1 MESTRPPRFLGNP
14 CVHATLFDPGGPLAP
29 CQYGAGD
36 AAFRSE
42 NDVGSAT
49 LVSFRGS
56 IARPAPSLCTLR
68 RWPRDQLRNTRFRAV
83 ASLSRRRTLTC
94 WVPLES
100 FRHALLH
107 GFPFLQA
114 LPGAI
119 SAETSRRIACDA
131 SVVRMTHDVEGN
143 TLDVGRKTR
152 AIPLAIRRA
161 LVARDVTCRFP
172 GCHNRF
178 VQGHHLKHW
187 ANGDETKLDNLCN
200 LCHYHHHLVH
210 DGGYRIEVPAGGQLA
225 FYRPNGAR
233 IPEVHPPP
241 ELPDNPIETLRQQNR
256 DRGLEITDKL
266 GKPKWGYEPLQ
277 LDYLIWATFAN
288 REVRR
293 REATQG
299 NDSIEKELRG

>member
-49 LVSFRGS
+49 LVFFRGS

-131 SVVRMTHDVEGN
+131 SIVEMQHGGRHLLVIAPPAPLPKGN
-143 TLDVGRKTR
+143 VWMPRAYRWTSETQTR
-152 AIPLAIRRA
+152 TIPPAIRRA
-161 LVARDVTCRFP
+161 A
-172 GCHNRF
+172 
-178 VQGHHLKHW
+178 
-187 ANGDETKLDNLCN
+187 
-200 LCHYHHHLVH
+200 
-210 DGGYRIEVPAGGQLA
+210 
-225 FYRPNGAR
+225 
-233 IPEVHPPP
+233 
-241 ELPDNPIETLRQQNR
+241 
-256 DRGLEITDKL
+256 
-266 GKPKWGYEPLQ
+266 
-277 LDYLIWATFAN
+277 
-288 REVRR
+288 
-293 REATQG
+293 
-299 NDSIEKELRG
+299 